1 MIAQAAAD
9 DSWKQLLI
17 GVGGGGGLVAIV
29 GWIST
34 RGKNKADA
42 AASLV
47 SASGNLLDR
56 YIQEVEQLAQKVDRY
71 GERISFL
78 EGKVDTHERE
88 KRWLVSR
95 IHQLEEYIRSVCN
108 FPVPHPV
115 IDQGEP
121 E

>member
-1 MIAQAAAD
+1 MIAQAASD
-9 DSWKQLLI
+9 DSWKQLLL
-17 GVGGGGGLVAIV
+17 GLGGGGGIVAIINYV
-29 GWIST
+29 AG

-56 YIQEVEQLAQKVDRY
+56 YIQEVEQLAAKVDRY

-78 EGKVDTHERE
+78 EGKVDTQERE
-88 KRWLVSR
+88 KRWLLTRV
-95 IHQLEEYIRSVCN
+95 HQLEEYIRSVCN

-115 IDQGEP
+115 LDDEAP